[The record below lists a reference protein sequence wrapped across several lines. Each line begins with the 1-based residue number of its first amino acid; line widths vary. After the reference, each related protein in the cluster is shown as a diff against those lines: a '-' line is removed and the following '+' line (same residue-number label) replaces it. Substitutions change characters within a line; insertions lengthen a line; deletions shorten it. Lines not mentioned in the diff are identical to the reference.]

1 MVNKQDFDAL
11 TERVENLEKLINN
24 METALKEKDLKIET
38 LEKNVTELSGK
49 LNGIGTNSNVQKEL
63 WVNVE
68 AKNKPK
74 KSEAQLDIINTM
86 TIEANDRSKRENNVV
101 IFGLP
106 VSSKALVE
114 EKIKE
119 DENTMR
125 TLFNDLSLDKD
136 KICKIHRLKQGINS
150 SRPPSVV
157 IQLSNLQ
164 DRNNVLKAAKNLK
177 SMNRNVF
184 INPDLTIAE
193 RHLANQ
199 LRTEA
204 KKRNSERK
212 PDDIKRFYFGIRD
225 NQVKKID
232 II

>member
-1 MVNKQDFDAL
+1 MVNKQEFDAL
-11 TERVENLEKLINN
+11 TERVANLEKLIKN
-24 METALKEKDLKIET
+24 MDTALKEKNLKIAT
-38 LEKNVTELSGK
+38 LENNVTELSGK
-49 LNGIGTNSNVQKEL
+49 LIGIERPNVQKEL
-63 WVNVE
+63 WVNV
-68 AKNKPK
+68 ATKNKPK

-119 DENTMR
+119 DENMIR

-136 KICKIHRLKQGINS
+136 KICKIHRLKQGINA
-150 SRPPSVV
+150 SRPPPVV
-157 IQLSNLQ
+157 IHLSTLQ

-177 SMNRNVF
+177 SMNRSVF

-212 PDDIKRFYFGIRD
+212 PDDIKKFYFGIRD

-232 II
+232 VI